1 MFARDLRRACSESGF
16 FYLKP
21 PKSLL
26 RKRAE
31 AIFEAAKSFSRSRW
45 KEKMKM
51 DYANSPQFRGYVSL
65 GLENT
70 RGKIDAREQVEFG
83 VHSAPKRRKT

>member
-1 MFARDLRRACSESGF
+1 
-16 FYLKP
+16 
-21 PKSLL
+21 
-26 RKRAE
+26 
-31 AIFEAAKSFSRSRW
+31 
-45 KEKMKM
+45 MKM

-83 VHSAPKRRKT
+83 VHSAPKRKDMTHFYERLIGKNQYPSNEFEETMEKFIDRMDAIS